1 MFCYYLLE
9 HICELLALI
18 SQDWR
23 HTMMARQRHKGLS
36 DRQKKILEVLD
47 SFQKENGYP
56 PAIRE
61 ICDQAMISSTSV
73 VNYYLDQ
80 LEEMGYIQRD
90 QGVSR
95 GIRLMKTASGVP
107 YNPLAGM
114 VASASGTARSTA
126 ASLRQSAQD
135 LGQAVGDLLRIPI
148 AGRIVAGSPMPVPAT
163 DFSYYDS
170 ESMVDVAASLL
181 PKGEK
186 GENLFALE
194 VQGDSMIDA
203 MVYDGDI
210 VIMKAG
216 REARNGEMVA
226 VWLSDRD
233 ETTLK
238 YFYLEKGRVRLQPA
252 NPTMQPI
259 YIDDPS
265 IVEIQ
270 GKVVM
275 VIRQVKGLLS

>member
-1 MFCYYLLE
+1 
-9 HICELLALI
+9 
-18 SQDWR
+18 
-23 HTMMARQRHKGLS
+23 MMARQRHKGLS
-36 DRQKKILEVLD
+36 DRQKKILEVLED
-47 SFQKENGYP
+47 FQQEYGYP

-61 ICDQAMISSTSV
+61 ICDQAKISSTSV

-80 LEEMGYIQRD
+80 LEDMGYIQRD
-90 QGVSR
+90 EGVSR
-95 GIRLMKTASGVP
+95 GIRQLKTASGLSM
-107 YNPLAGM
+107 NPVGGM
-114 VASASGTARSTA
+114 VASAASAARSGAVAVRQTA
-126 ASLRQSAQD
+126 QN
-135 LGQAVGDLLRIPI
+135 LGQAVGDLLHIPI
-148 AGRIVAGSPMPVPAT
+148 AGRIVAGLPVPVPAT

-170 ESMVDVAASLL
+170 ESMVDVAASML

-186 GENLFALE
+186 NEELFALE

-210 VIMKAG
+210 VIMKKAQN
-216 REARNGEMVA
+216 AHNGEMVA

-252 NPTMQPI
+252 NPTMNPI
-259 YIDDPS
+259 IIEDPS
-265 IVEIQ
+265 TVEIQ

-275 VIRQVKGLLS
+275 VIRQVKGLVS